1 MNECT
6 KLVSFVF
13 IVVLLVV
20 FFLKKEYCSW
30 LSCFVIILDGFTASV
45 FILWVITAPSGVD
58 HTDQFLGNW
67 INRISLG
74 FSGS

>member
-1 MNECT
+1 
-6 KLVSFVF
+6 
-13 IVVLLVV
+13 
-20 FFLKKEYCSW
+20 LKKEYWSW

-58 HTDQFLGNW
+58 HIDQFLGNW

-74 FSGS
+74 FAGS